1 MTARPRGDDA
11 GAALVESVVALA
23 LVGLLVGGGHEL
35 HRAVVRARLQTEATL
50 TALRDAASAAELV
63 RVGLSVP
70 ADGTVT
76 VATPAGDPVWT
87 PDGCRDGGGTRP
99 LRIEVPR
106 DGADAGSAPPV
117 VLDVAAPAEVDG
129 RTVVVRDPS
138 GAPLAGVDV
147 THRDAAGTERT
158 LTSDADGCVAL
169 PDVVGPALVAAVVD
183 DAVGAVPIGVADG
196 GIADATPLAVVV
208 VPTGR
213 LRVGVTSTG
222 DLPDPAAGGALAWW
236 SDADVGD
243 ASAITSAPDAAVR
256 VAAPGDVRTVAA
268 GRRTAV
274 VGACGDPRAG
284 GTTAA
289 VDVPAGGEVDLV
301 VVLGAIRVDAP
312 TDLAGR
318 VVVER
323 RRACPAGG
331 GRPRLVL
338 TLVAAPDGAA
348 GAAGGAT
355 APILLA
361 VPDGTWEVRLEDDA
375 GRVVAGPAVAAVAGP
390 ATVAVALP

>member
-1 MTARPRGDDA
+1 MTARPHGDEA

-23 LVGLLVGGGHEL
+23 LVGLLIGGGHEL
-35 HRAVVRARLQTEATL
+35 HRAVVRGRLQSEATL

-70 ADGTVT
+70 GDGTVT
-76 VATPAGDPVWT
+76 VATPPGDPVWT

-99 LRIEVPR
+99 LRIAVPR
-106 DGADAGSAPPV
+106 GGVDAGSAPPV
-117 VLDVAAPAEVDG
+117 VLDVAAPAEVEG

-138 GAPLAGVDV
+138 GAPLPGVDV
-147 THRDAAGTERT
+147 TLRDATGTERT
-158 LTSDADGCVAL
+158 LTADADGCVAL
-169 PDVVGPALVAAVVD
+169 PDVVGPALVTPGVD
-183 DAVGAVPIGVADG
+183 GAVGAVPIGAADG

-208 VPTGR
+208 VPTGL

-222 DLPDPAAGGALAWW
+222 DLPDPEADALTWW
-236 SDADVGD
+236 SDADLGD
-243 ASAITSAPDAAVR
+243 PSAMTSAPDVAVR
-256 VAAPGDVRTVAA
+256 VPAPDDVRTVEA

-331 GRPRLVL
+331 GRPRLVR

-348 GAAGGAT
+348 GTAGGAT
-355 APILLA
+355 APVLLA

-390 ATVAVALP
+390 ATIAVALP